1 MYYLPKLLAE
11 KFAYFGKFSIFG
23 IWAISFVSVILF
35 TFIASVIASLNEL
48 LVAPAFSI
56 YLIFVLG
63 IVSAKFF
70 SRKKIILTGPVAVR
84 IAASAAGESAA
95 KVAKTLSEIIFLLC
109 FYFFLFGCVFFA
121 LSPLLLWAYT

>member
-11 KFAYFGKFSIFG
+11 KFAYFGKFSILG
-23 IWAISFVSVILF
+23 IWAISFASMILLA
-35 TFIASVIASLNEL
+35 FIASLIASLNEL

-56 YLIFVLG
+56 YLLFVLG

-84 IAASAAGESAA
+84 IAASDAAESAA
-95 KVAKTLSEIIFLLC
+95 KIGKTLSEIVFLLC

-121 LSPLLLWAYT
+121 LSPLLFWVYT

>member
-23 IWAISFVSVILF
+23 IWAISFASMILF
-35 TFIASVIASLNEL
+35 AFIASAIASLNEL

-84 IAASAAGESAA
+84 IAASDAGESAA
-95 KVAKTLSEIIFLLC
+95 KVGKTISEIIFLLC

-121 LSPLLLWAYT
+121 LSPLLFWAYT

>member
-11 KFAYFGKFSIFG
+11 KLSYFSKFSILG
-23 IWAISFVSVILF
+23 IWAISFASMILF
-35 TFIASVIASLNEL
+35 ALIASAIASLNEL

-56 YLIFVLG
+56 YLLFVLG

-70 SRKKIILTGPVAVR
+70 ARKKIILTDPVAVR
-84 IAASAAGESAA
+84 IAASDAGDSAA
-95 KVAKTLSEIIFLLC
+95 KVGKTLSEIVFLLC

-121 LSPLLLWAYT
+121 LSPLLFWAHT

>member
-121 LSPLLLWAYT
+121 LSPLLFWAYT

>member
-11 KFAYFGKFSIFG
+11 KFTYFGKFSIFG
-23 IWAISFVSVILF
+23 IWTISFASMILF
-35 TFIASVIASLNEL
+35 AFITSPIASLNEL

-63 IVSAKFF
+63 IVSVKFF

-84 IAASAAGESAA
+84 IAASDAGESAA
-95 KVAKTLSEIIFLLC
+95 KVGKTI
-109 FYFFLFGCVFFA
+109 
-121 LSPLLLWAYT
+121 

>member
-56 YLIFVLG
+56 YLVFVLG

-84 IAASAAGESAA
+84 IAASDAGESAA
-95 KVAKTLSEIIFLLC
+95 KVGKTLSEIIFLLC

-121 LSPLLLWAYT
+121 LSPLLFWSYT

>member
-11 KFAYFGKFSIFG
+11 KFAYFGKFSIFT
-23 IWAISFVSVILF
+23 IWAISFASMILF
-35 TFIASVIASLNEL
+35 TFIASALVSLNEL

-70 SRKKIILTGPVAVR
+70 SRKKIILTGPVAAR
-84 IAASAAGESAA
+84 IAASDVGESAA
-95 KVAKTLSEIIFLLC
+95 KVGKTISEIIFLLC

-121 LSPLLLWAYT
+121 LSPLLFWVYT

>member
-11 KFAYFGKFSIFG
+11 KFAYFGKFSIIG
-23 IWAISFVSVILF
+23 IWAISFASMILF
-35 TFIASVIASLNEL
+35 AFIASAIASLNEL

-70 SRKKIILTGPVAVR
+70 SRKK
-84 IAASAAGESAA
+84 SS
-95 KVAKTLSEIIFLLC
+95 
-109 FYFFLFGCVFFA
+109 
-121 LSPLLLWAYT
+121 

>member
-84 IAASAAGESAA
+84 IAASDAGESAA
-95 KVAKTLSEIIFLLC
+95 KVVKTLSEIIFLLC

>member
-23 IWAISFVSVILF
+23 IWGISFASMILF
-35 TFIASVIASLNEL
+35 AFIASAIASLNEL

-63 IVSAKFF
+63 IFSAKFF

-84 IAASAAGESAA
+84 IAASDAGESAA
-95 KVAKTLSEIIFLLC
+95 KVGKTLSEIIFLLC

-121 LSPLLLWAYT
+121 LSPLLFWAYT

>member
-23 IWAISFVSVILF
+23 IWAISFASVILF
-35 TFIASVIASLNEL
+35 TFIASAIASLNEL
-48 LVAPAFSI
+48 LVAPVFSI
-56 YLIFVLG
+56 CLIFVLG

-84 IAASAAGESAA
+84 IAASDAGESAA

-121 LSPLLLWAYT
+121 LSPLLFWAYT

>member
-23 IWAISFVSVILF
+23 IWAISFASMILF
-35 TFIASVIASLNEL
+35 AFIASVIASLNEL

-84 IAASAAGESAA
+84 IAASDAGESAA
-95 KVAKTLSEIIFLLC
+95 KVGKTISEIIFLLC

-121 LSPLLLWAYT
+121 LSPLLFWAYT

>member
-23 IWAISFVSVILF
+23 IWAISFASMILF
-35 TFIASVIASLNEL
+35 AFIASALASLNEL

-84 IAASAAGESAA
+84 IAASGAVESAA
-95 KVAKTLSEIIFLLC
+95 KVVKTLSEIIFLLC

-121 LSPLLLWAYT
+121 LSPLLFWAYT

>member
-23 IWAISFVSVILF
+23 IWAISFASVILF
-35 TFIASVIASLNEL
+35 IFIASAIASLNAL

-56 YLIFVLG
+56 YLVFVLG

-121 LSPLLLWAYT
+121 LSPLLFWAYT

>member
-35 TFIASVIASLNEL
+35 TFIASVIASLNAL

-121 LSPLLLWAYT
+121 LSPLLFWAYT

>member
-23 IWAISFVSVILF
+23 IWAISFASMFLF
-35 TFIASVIASLNEL
+35 AFIASAIASLNEL

-56 YLIFVLG
+56 CLIFVLG

-121 LSPLLLWAYT
+121 LSPLLFWAYT

>member
-11 KFAYFGKFSIFG
+11 KFAYFSKFSIFG
-23 IWAISFVSVILF
+23 IWAISFASMILF
-35 TFIASVIASLNEL
+35 AFIASTIASLNEL
-48 LVAPAFSI
+48 LVAPVFSI

-63 IVSAKFF
+63 IFSAKFF

-84 IAASAAGESAA
+84 IAASDAGESTA
-95 KVAKTLSEIIFLLC
+95 KVGKTLSEIIFLLC

-121 LSPLLLWAYT
+121 LSPLLFWAYT

>member
-23 IWAISFVSVILF
+23 IWAISFASMILF
-35 TFIASVIASLNEL
+35 AFIASAIASLNEL

-84 IAASAAGESAA
+84 IAASGAGESAA
-95 KVAKTLSEIIFLLC
+95 KVVKTLSEIIFLLC

-121 LSPLLLWAYT
+121 LSPLLFWAYT